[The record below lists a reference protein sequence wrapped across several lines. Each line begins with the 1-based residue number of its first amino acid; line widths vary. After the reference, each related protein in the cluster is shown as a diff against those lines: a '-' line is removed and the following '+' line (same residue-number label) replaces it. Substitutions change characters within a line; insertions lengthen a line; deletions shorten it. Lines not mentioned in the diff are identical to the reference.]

1 MLINVI
7 NLDDFKSI
15 KTHWIALHVNS
26 NNVIHFNSFGVE
38 YILKEI

>member
-15 KTHWIALHVNS
+15 KTHWIALYVNS
-26 NNVIHFNSFGVE
+26 NNVKHFNSFGVE